1 MRPPT
6 QGSGALKEMR
16 RDCSQW
22 LFAHRKLMGRQERP
36 SSCAHR
42 ISESQKVMAGRTHG
56 DDPLDFLIDRKEIEA
71 RKATNFLKLAQG
83 EKDRDSD

>member
-1 MRPPT
+1 MRPPPRG
-6 QGSGALKEMR
+6 QEHRERR

-71 RKATNFLKLAQG
+71 RKADQFSQAGSGRERQG
-83 EKDRDSD
+83 Q